1 MADSNIAADRPATTE
16 TEERLKGPAEAAD
29 LTFPTSEPMIF
40 RHVWLARLSGDPHHL
55 GAGPIDLRA
64 AEAAEIGRTLGK
76 SLGEFRRA
84 TNELKRSIEQEV
96 RAEEVK
102 TPPQPSTTTT
112 DSSSDP

>member
-1 MADSNIAADRPATTE
+1 MFGSLGFQEILIILALALLIF
-16 TEERLKGPAEAAD
+16 GPRK
-29 LTFPTSEPMIF
+29 LP
-40 RHVWLARLSGDPHHL
+40 
-55 GAGPIDLRA
+55 
-64 AEAAEIGRTLGK
+64 EIGRTLGK